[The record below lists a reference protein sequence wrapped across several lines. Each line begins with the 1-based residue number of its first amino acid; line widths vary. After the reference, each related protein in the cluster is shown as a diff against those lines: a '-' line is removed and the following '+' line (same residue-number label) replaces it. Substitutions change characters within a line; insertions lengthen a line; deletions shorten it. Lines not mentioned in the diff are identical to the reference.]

1 MSTAI
6 AILGGGNLGQS
17 IARGLA
23 RTDRYPSKNII
34 VTKRRP
40 DALEKLRDQGIRVT
54 SDNNE
59 AVRQAHLVLLC
70 VQPQQ
75 LSTLL
80 NDVRSGLNPR
90 QHVLVSTITGLSIT
104 DIEQQV
110 GEGFPI
116 VRAMPNTA
124 IAIRESMTTLA
135 AKNASE
141 DVLNEVKEVFDVMGR
156 TLVIEEELMAAAT
169 VLGASGIAFCLRYIR
184 AAAQGGIQMGFHAED
199 AQAIAVQTCRGAASL
214 ILEAG
219 KHPEREIDK
228 VTTPQGCTIAGLNE
242 MEHNGMSSAVIRG
255 IMASFDKIAAIQER
269 VNSPQSTVDRR

>member
-1 MSTAI
+1 MQPNI
-6 AILGGGNLGQS
+6 AILGGGNLGRS
-17 IARGLA
+17 IALGLIA
-23 RTDRYPSKNII
+23 TQRYAPENII
-34 VTKRRP
+34 VTKRRL
-40 DALEKLRDQGIRVT
+40 DHTNDLTKVGVSVITDSQA
-54 SDNNE
+54 
-59 AVRQAHLVLLC
+59 AVKQAHLVLLC

-80 NDVRSGLNPR
+80 AAIRPQLNPQ
-90 QHVLVSTITGLSIT
+90 QHTLVSTITGLSIR

-116 VRAMPNTA
+116 IRAMPNTA

-135 AKNASE
+135 AKNTSE
-141 DVLNEVKEVFDVMGR
+141 TALQEVKALFDVMGS
-156 TLVIEEELMAAAT
+156 TIIIDESLMAAAT

-184 AAAQGGIQMGFHAED
+184 AAAQGGIQMGFHAEE

-214 ILEAG
+214 ILEEG

-242 MEHNGMSSAVIRG
+242 MEHNGMSSSVIRG
-255 IMASFDKIAAIQER
+255 IMASFEKIASIQEK
-269 VNSPQSTVDRR
+269 VSS

>member
-1 MSTAI
+1 MSSSI
-6 AILGGGNLGQS
+6 AILGGGNLGRS

-23 RTDRYPSKNII
+23 RTDRYSSENII
-34 VTKRRP
+34 VTKRKLE
-40 DALEKLRDQGIRVT
+40 ALEELRLQGIQVT
-54 SDNNE
+54 TNSNE

-75 LSTLL
+75 LSALL
-80 NDVRSGLNPR
+80 TGIRSDLNPQ
-90 QHVLVSTITGLSIT
+90 QHVLVSTVTGLSIA
-104 DIEQQV
+104 DIERQV

-135 AKNASE
+135 AKNTSE
-141 DVLNEVKEVFDVMGR
+141 NVLNEVQQVFDVMGR
-156 TLVIEEELMAAAT
+156 TLIIEEELMAAAT

-242 MEHNGMSSAVIRG
+242 MEHYGMSSAIIRG
-255 IMASFDKIAAIQER
+255 IMASFDKIANIQKQ
-269 VNSPQSTVDRR
+269 VSSQ

>member
-1 MSTAI
+1 MESTRI
-6 AILGGGNLGQS
+6 AILGGGNLGQA
-17 IARGLA
+17 IALGLA
-23 RTDRYPSKNII
+23 STDRYTPEQII

-40 DALEKLRDQGIRVT
+40 HGLDEVT
-54 SDNNE
+54 AVGVQTTADNGD

-75 LSTLL
+75 LDALL
-80 NDVRSGLNPR
+80 MAIKPQLNAN
-90 QHVLVSTITGLSIT
+90 QHVLVSTITGVSI
-104 DIEQQV
+104 DRIEQQV
-110 GEGFPI
+110 GVGFPI

-124 IAIRESMTTLA
+124 IAIRESMTMLA
-135 AKNASE
+135 AKNTRQEVLSE
-141 DVLNEVKEVFDVMGR
+141 VQNIFNVMGR

-184 AAAQGGIQMGFHAED
+184 AAAQGGIQMGFHAEE

-255 IMASFDKIAAIQER
+255 IMASFDKIAGIQEA
-269 VNSPQSTVDRR
+269 VKK